1 MDANFVSTKLIAMWQ
16 FVKYSLATLVGI
28 CLFFVFALLLLAGV
42 GAAMGGDEKEY
53 VVKEQSILHLDL
65 NRPFVENASTE
76 ENPLD
81 DLPNPFFSSTD
92 KLGLIQVL
100 SALERA
106 RVDSNIKGVYLD
118 VSFPMAGYAKLTE
131 VRNALAKFKKS
142 GKFVYAYANSYSEKG
157 YFVASVADVVY
168 LNPAGLLDFNGVSVQ
183 YILFKKAFDR
193 LEIEPLVFRVGQ
205 FKSAVEPFIREDM
218 SPENKMQTLS
228 FIQSINKELFQKISE
243 SRGISAAK
251 LNTIADSLQA
261 FDPKNAERLGMVKLG
276 YLDEFEAK
284 LKSLTGKKVS
294 DELKYVR
301 LGDYLHAKNPIPSVE
316 GNNKIAVLVAEGE
329 IVGTKGGDGSIG
341 SDDFI
346 KELKKLRENKSVK
359 AIVLRIDS
367 PGGSSLASD
376 IMWREI
382 ELTKKVKP
390 VITSMSDYA
399 ASGGYYMA
407 MGTDVIVAQPT
418 TITGSIGIFAQWL
431 NLDNFFKNKL
441 GITQDHVNTHAH
453 SNFMTSASALT
464 DFEKSVVQ
472 NMVNQGYASFTSKA
486 AQGRKMSLAKLQS
499 LAGGRVWTGVQ
510 AKQIGLVDELG
521 GLDRAIEIAA
531 DRAKL
536 PPASYKVAV
545 YPKAKSFLDEL
556 ISTAFSESSMESRF
570 VQSNMPWTKSIWELD
585 RMKKREGFLA
595 LMPFMMELE

>member
-1 MDANFVSTKLIAMWQ
+1 MSESDIEF
-16 FVKYSLATLVGI
+16 SLK
-28 CLFFVFALLLLAGV
+28 
-42 GAAMGGDEKEY
+42 DE
-53 VVKEQSILHLDL
+53 SILHLDL

-76 ENPLD
+76 SSPLD
-81 DLPNPFFSSTD
+81 DIPNPFFASTD

-106 RVDSNIKGVYLD
+106 RVDAHIKGIYLD

-142 GKFVYAYANSYSEKG
+142 GKFIYAYANSYSEKG
-157 YFVASVADVVY
+157 YYVASVADVVY
-168 LNPAGLLDFNGVSVQ
+168 LNPSGLLDFNGVSVQ
-183 YILFKKAFDR
+183 YMFFKKAFDK

-228 FIQSINKELFQKISE
+228 FIQSVNKEIFQKISE
-243 SRGISAAK
+243 SRGISAGK
-251 LNTIADSLQA
+251 LNAIADSLLA
-261 FDPKNAERLGMVKLG
+261 FDPKNAARLGMVKLG
-276 YLDEFEAK
+276 YFDEFESK
-284 LKSLTGKKVS
+284 LKALTRKKGSEDLTLV
-294 DELKYVR
+294 KM
-301 LGDYLHAKNPIPSVE
+301 GDYLKAKNPIPTVE

-329 IVGTKGGDGSIG
+329 IVGTHGGDGSIG

-346 KELKKLRENKSVK
+346 KELKKLRDNKSVK

-382 ELTKKVKP
+382 EIAKKVKP
-390 VITSMSDYA
+390 IITSMSDYA

-472 NMVNQGYASFTSKA
+472 NTVNQGYLSFTTKA

-531 DRAKL
+531 DRAKV
-536 PPASYKVAV
+536 PPASYKVVV

-556 ISTAFSESSMESRF
+556 VSTAFSESSMESRF
-570 VQSNMPWTKSIWELD
+570 VKTNMPWTKSIWELD

>member
-1 MDANFVSTKLIAMWQ
+1 MSDSEV
-16 FVKYSLATLVGI
+16 
-28 CLFFVFALLLLAGV
+28 
-42 GAAMGGDEKEY
+42 EY
-53 VVKEQSILHLDL
+53 KVKEQSILHLDL

-76 ENPLD
+76 DNPFD
-81 DLPNPFFSSTD
+81 DIPNPFFSSTD

-106 RVDSNIKGVYLD
+106 QVDSNIKGVYLD

-142 GKFVYAYANSYSEKG
+142 GKFIYAYANSYSEKG
-157 YFVASVADVVY
+157 YYVASVADVVY

-183 YILFKKAFDR
+183 YMFFKKAFEK

-228 FIQSINKELFQKISE
+228 FIQSVNKELFQKISE

-276 YLDEFEAK
+276 YFDEFETK
-284 LKSLTGKKVS
+284 LKSLTRKKTSEDLTLVKLS
-294 DELKYVR
+294 
-301 LGDYLHAKNPIPSVE
+301 DYLKAKNPIPEVK
-316 GNNKIAVLVAEGE
+316 GTNKIAVLVAEGE

-346 KELKKLRENKSVK
+346 KELKKLRDNKSVK

-376 IMWREI
+376 LMWREI

-390 VITSMSDYA
+390 VIASMSDYA

-453 SNFMTSASALT
+453 SNFMSSPSALT

-486 AQGRKMSLAKLQS
+486 AQGRKMSLVKLQS
-499 LAGGRVWTGVQ
+499 LAGGRVWTGIQ

-536 PPASYKVAV
+536 TPSNYKVAV
-545 YPKAKSFLDEL
+545 YPKAKSFIDE
-556 ISTAFSESSMESRF
+556 IVSTAFSESSMESRF
-570 VQSNMPWTKSIWELD
+570 VQQNMPWTKSIWELD

-595 LMPFMMELE
+595 MMPFMMELD

>member
-1 MDANFVSTKLIAMWQ
+1 MWQ

-28 CLFFVFALLLLAGV
+28 CLFFVFVLLLVLGV
-42 GAAMGGDEKEY
+42 GAAMSDSEAEFSL
-53 VVKEQSILHLDL
+53 KEQSILHLEL

-76 ENPLD
+76 DNPLD
-81 DLPNPFFSSTD
+81 DIPNPFFSSTD

-106 RVDSNIKGVYLD
+106 QVDPNIKGVYLD
-118 VSFPMAGYAKLTE
+118 ASFPMAGYAKLTE
-131 VRNALAKFKKS
+131 VRNALTKFKKT
-142 GKFVYAYANSYSEKG
+142 GKFIYAYANSYSEKG
-157 YFVASVADVVY
+157 YYIASVADVVY

-183 YILFKKAFDR
+183 YMFFKKAFDK

-228 FIQSINKELFQKISE
+228 FIQSVNKEVFKKISE
-243 SRGISAAK
+243 SRSISAAK

-276 YLDEFEAK
+276 YFDEFETK
-284 LKSLTGKKVS
+284 LKALTSKKSSEDLTFVK
-294 DELKYVR
+294 LA
-301 LGDYLHAKNPIPSVE
+301 DYLKAKNPIPAVK

-346 KELKKLRENKSVK
+346 KELRKLRDNKSVK

-376 IMWREI
+376 LMWREI

-390 VITSMSDYA
+390 VISSMSDYA

-453 SNFMTSASALT
+453 SNFMSSPSQLT

-486 AQGRKMSLAKLQS
+486 AQGRKMSLEKLQS
-499 LAGGRVWTGVQ
+499 LAGGRVWTGIQ

-531 DRAKL
+531 DRAKIT
-536 PPASYKVAV
+536 PASYKVVV
-545 YPKAKSFLDEL
+545 YPKAKSFIEEL
-556 ISTAFSESSMESRF
+556 VSSAFSQSSMETRF
-570 VQSNMPWTKSIWELD
+570 VQQNMPWTKSIWELD

-595 LMPFMMELE
+595 LMPFLMELD